1 MELCVLKRTGFQP
14 ALERQGVEAGV
25 LGSRGGCYSGE
36 QFVLISEIRGYKNEL
51 DSRLRWNDRER

>member
-1 MELCVLKRTGFQP
+1 MKRTGFQP

-51 DSRLRWNDRER
+51 DSRLRGNDRVG